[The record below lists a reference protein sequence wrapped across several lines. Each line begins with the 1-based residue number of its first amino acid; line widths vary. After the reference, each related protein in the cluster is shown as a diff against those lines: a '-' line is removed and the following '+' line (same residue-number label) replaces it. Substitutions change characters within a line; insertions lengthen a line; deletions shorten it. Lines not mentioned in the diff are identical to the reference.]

1 MRRWMFVFFCFFGA
15 GLAQA
20 QEAMYRFQAL
30 IDLDNSEF
38 TGCYVDTAGGML
50 GGSEARVVALT
61 DRARLQT
68 VVLESCQNGAWQVER
83 RDELNLAL
91 GLGQGIS
98 GSDAIEWTAP
108 RAWFT
113 AHPRIE
119 VRMLAERIDAQVFDF
134 IGSGS
139 NANGMELDL
148 VGTALPIPAV
158 DALGMMLL
166 GGAVFWLGRKRIAA
180 ATAQRAA
187 ALSMIATLLMM
198 GPVQPIAVAVDG
210 PTTRV
215 TSEDP
220 ANDTLGTD
228 AGADL
233 LRADILADAER
244 IHFRVDVRNI
254 DEGTLPDGAKVL
266 FIGNSL
272 TYFNDLPLMLEAIAA
287 QAGKTLDSDAITL
300 GGASLE
306 DHFRQR
312 SAHATLARGGY
323 RFVIM
328 QQGPSSLLES
338 QENLVEWTR
347 RFDPLIRAGGAQPA
361 LYMVWPEFERL
372 AYFDAVRESYSNAAL
387 AVQGMFIPAGEAWR
401 AAWRVDPNLP
411 LYGSDRFH
419 PSPLGSYAAALS
431 MFAELYQQSPVGLPA
446 RLQLSNGQNLQFNA
460 TQVLV
465 LQEAAWSAHLQYG
478 RPGE

>member
-1 MRRWMFVFFCFFGA
+1 MRRWMFVLFCLFGA
-15 GLAQA
+15 GLVQA
-20 QEAMYRFQAL
+20 QQPLYRFQAL

-38 TGCYVDTAGGML
+38 TGCYVDSAGGML
-50 GGSEARVVALT
+50 GGSEARVTALT

-68 VVLESCQNGAWQVER
+68 VVLESCQSGAWQVER

-91 GLGQGIS
+91 GLGQGMS
-98 GSDAIEWTAP
+98 GSDAIEWTLP

-119 VRMLAERIDAQVFDF
+119 VRVLAERIDAPVFDV
-134 IGSGS
+134 IGSSS
-139 NANGMELDL
+139 NPNEMELDL
-148 VGTALPIPAV
+148 VGTALPIPAA
-158 DALGMMLL
+158 DALGMLMLC
-166 GGAVFWLGRKRIAA
+166 GAVLWLGRRRIAA
-180 ATAQRAA
+180 VAAQRAA
-187 ALSMIATLLMM
+187 ALSMIAVLLAM
-198 GPVQPIAVAVDG
+198 GPVQPTAVAVDG

-215 TSEDP
+215 TAEDP

-244 IHFRVDVRNI
+244 IHFRLDVRNI
-254 DEGTLPDGAKVL
+254 DASGLPDGAKVL

-272 TYFNDLPLMLEAIAA
+272 TYYNDLPLMLEAIAA
-287 QAGKTLDSDAITL
+287 QAGRTLTTHAVTI
-300 GGASLE
+300 GGGSLE
-306 DHFRQR
+306 DHFRER
-312 SAHATLARGGY
+312 SASAELARGGY
-323 RFVIM
+323 QIVIM
-328 QQGPSSLLES
+328 QQGPSSLPES
-338 QENLVEWTR
+338 QAHLLEWTT
-347 RFDPLIRAGGAQPA
+347 RFNTPIRAGGARPA
-361 LYMVWPEFERL
+361 LYMVWPEFERF
-372 AYFDAVRESYSNAAL
+372 AFFDAVRESYSNAAL

-411 LYGSDRFH
+411 LYGSDHFH

-431 MFAELYQQSPVGLPA
+431 MFTELYQQSPVGLPA
-446 RLQLSNGQNLQFNA
+446 RLQLSNGETFQFNA
-460 TQVLV
+460 TQVLM